1 VADLRSRTAPA
12 EAIPEG
18 DASCEAGLKR
28 TATFEAVYGPLG
40 ARLLAD
46 EAFDGA
52 LGALDKIDRDTEGL
66 AELVRSVRR
75 GSTRPVREREHDA
88 PPKTEGDGLQSRSG
102 TRSRGSELVIESR
115 TDVLAP

>member
-12 EAIPEG
+12 EAIPKG

-66 AELVRSVRR
+66 AELVRSVSTTRHLNGR
-75 GSTRPVREREHDA
+75 GWIAE
-88 PPKTEGDGLQSRSG
+88 
-102 TRSRGSELVIESR
+102 
-115 TDVLAP
+115 